1 MRPDKQR
8 IPKPPGRTAR
18 PTAPGDVMPAAP
30 VPTGRRRAALS
41 LLLAGSMLAWS
52 PSWAQTGAPGS
63 QTAPPA
69 TPWAAPPPAAQA
81 HAQAPTPGG
90 DSGSAPQVTRGIRP
104 GEQGPGAVPGTSG
117 TVAVP
122 LNPDTG
128 PHKMN
133 RVIMPDFADLVA
145 QVRPAV
151 VSITVKLRPGAGEE
165 STSSEGNGDEDHQ
178 HHAHPTRARGSGF
191 IIDADGTIVTNNH

>member
-69 TPWAAPPPAAQA
+69 TPWAAPPPAAPAPAQ
-81 HAQAPTPGG
+81 AQAPAPGG
-90 DSGSAPQVTRGIRP
+90 DTGSPPQVTRGIRP
-104 GEQGPGAVPGTSG
+104 GEQGP
-117 TVAVP
+117 
-122 LNPDTG
+122 
-128 PHKMN
+128 
-133 RVIMPDFADLVA
+133 
-145 QVRPAV
+145 
-151 VSITVKLRPGAGEE
+151 
-165 STSSEGNGDEDHQ
+165 
-178 HHAHPTRARGSGF
+178 
-191 IIDADGTIVTNNH
+191 